1 MKHKKIWA
9 AAVLTAVLGASAA
22 FAATRETPRENLWI
36 HVKVHGGD
44 KGEKVTI
51 NLPLS
56 VVEKTSGLIPA
67 DARSSGRIQIDKEDL
82 SKAELRQIWD
92 EVRRQ
97 PDATFVTVDEVD
109 GNVRVAK
116 QGDYLMVHAN
126 DHGAKK
132 ENVQV
137 RIPTAV
143 VNALLSG
150 EGDQFNISAAI
161 QALAQHGEGEL
172 VTVTGDDETV
182 RIWVDGV
189 AEAR

>member
-1 MKHKKIWA
+1 MKHTKIWA
-9 AAVLTAVLGASAA
+9 MTVLTTALAVTSVA
-22 FAATRETPRENLWI
+22 AATRETPREDLWI
-36 HVKVHGGD
+36 HVKVHGAD

-56 VVEKTSGLIPA
+56 VIEKSSGLIPA

-97 PDATFVTVDEVD
+97 PDATFVTVEEVD

-126 DHGAKK
+126 DRGGKK

-161 QALAQHGEGEL
+161 QALARHGEGEL

-182 RIWVDGV
+182 RIWVDGA